1 MDTQDARTQMVH
13 QQIRAWH
20 VLDTSVLSVFEA
32 LPRDKFVP
40 EAYRNVAY
48 ADAPIPLPH
57 GECMWI
63 PTVEGRVLQAVDV
76 KLTDSVLEIGTGS
89 GYFAACLAKRAR
101 AVHSVDIHPDF
112 IEDAGKTLKALGFKN
127 VKLETRDG
135 TRLDWVEQ
143 RHDVIV
149 VTGSLPVFQDAYAE
163 RLSIGGRLF
172 AIVGQSPVMEGVLVT
187 RTGED
192 SWNRVSL
199 FETDVPALKNAAEP
213 NHFKF

>member
-1 MDTQDARTQMVH
+1 MDTQDARTQMVQ

-20 VLDTSVLSVFEA
+20 VLDLGVLSVFET

-40 EAYRNVAY
+40 EALRGVAY

-57 GECMWI
+57 GESMWI
-63 PTVEGRVLQAVDV
+63 PTIEGRVLQALDV

-101 AVHSVDIHPDF
+101 EVHSVDIHPDF
-112 IEDAGKTLKALGFKN
+112 IESAGKTLKALGFKN

-135 TRLDWVEQ
+135 TRLDWLEQ
-143 RHDVIV
+143 RYDVIV
-149 VTGSLPVFQDAYAE
+149 VTGSVPVYQQAYAD
-163 RLSIGGRLF
+163 RLNVGGRLF
-172 AIVGQSPVMEGVLVT
+172 VLVGESPVMEGVVVT
-187 RTGED
+187 RTAED
-192 SWNRVSL
+192 TWSRVGL

-213 NHFKF
+213 SKFKF